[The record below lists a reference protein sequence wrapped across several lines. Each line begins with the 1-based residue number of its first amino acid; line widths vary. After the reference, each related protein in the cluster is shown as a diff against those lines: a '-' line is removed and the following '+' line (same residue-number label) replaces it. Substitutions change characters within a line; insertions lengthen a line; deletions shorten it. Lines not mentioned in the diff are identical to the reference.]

1 MILLASCL
9 SAFYIS
15 GSFHN
20 LSAVYFI
27 TGIHLQMNRCFA
39 DQFSR
44 CFADILQI
52 FCRHFADILQTFC
65 RYSADILQIFCRH
78 STDILQTFYNLQLIC
93 RLPADYLQICC
104 NVFADLQQTKNRSA
118 NFLRGTTIFLSE
130 LSTIVASL
138 LNTSLKGGSTLQIQC
153 KVTGKKKSK

>member
-39 DQFSR
+39 DQFSK

-78 STDILQTFYNLQLIC
+78 STDILQIFCRHSTDIRQTICSLSVDYQQTIC
-93 RLPADYLQICC
+93 RSVAD
-104 NVFADLQQTKNRSA
+104 VFADLLQM
-118 NFLRGTTIFLSE
+118 F
-130 LSTIVASL
+130 
-138 LNTSLKGGSTLQIQC
+138 LQIC
-153 KVTGKKKSK
+153 SRLKTDLLISYGWDSENLSLY